1 MESQPEIPISNIV
14 NNELS
19 SKILQLFNSPS
30 MNRNSPR
37 KNKKFIKYKRKQSN
51 SHLESSYTSST
62 DSTSSTHS
70 LLSSLSIPLDLY
82 TQSQNLTETNPSN
95 FLIYATNIFSQNIN
109 EQYPALVGI
118 RKCIT
123 LNLYINEMKL
133 KGIINKLPE
142 LLESKHPEIQNET
155 LWCLINLTS
164 DSNII
169 ESKVLIANGI
179 LNKILTLINKTD
191 IEEIIC
197 NALWLIGNI
206 SDCEETRKELIR
218 AECFHKIVD
227 ILSKSTNLEI
237 IKQCFES
244 MFNFWTFE
252 PLIPFSLLII
262 CFEALIKWFNIIR
275 ENSQNQEVD
284 NFEMNAVWF
293 LYYLTKYYKQS
304 FNYVIESDIIKEL
317 IIIYI
322 QKQNPDFQW
331 MCFRLFVNI
340 TSGNDLYVDYLI
352 SVGIIQIIQNALNF
366 KSTDKKIINECV
378 KVLYNLT
385 KGKKEQLI
393 LLIIG
398 GVFNDLKRLLDE
410 KKLQLSWISKKY
422 IYLTFC
428 NFTKLQDIEVIT
440 NFNFISIIEI
450 MLRKHNVELLI
461 AGLRALSNLLL
472 LEQLKACLLF
482 NGGIKFPLLN
492 KINTGIL
499 KKRIMKLQK
508 HKSVLVSKKA
518 NELFNNFLSK
528 NRLVI

>member
-1 MESQPEIPISNIV
+1 M
-14 NNELS
+14 
-19 SKILQLFNSPS
+19 
-30 MNRNSPR
+30 
-37 KNKKFIKYKRKQSN
+37 
-51 SHLESSYTSST
+51 
-62 DSTSSTHS
+62 
-70 LLSSLSIPLDLY
+70 
-82 TQSQNLTETNPSN
+82 
-95 FLIYATNIFSQNIN
+95 
-109 EQYPALVGI
+109 
-118 RKCIT
+118 
-123 LNLYINEMKL
+123 
-133 KGIINKLPE
+133 
-142 LLESKHPEIQNET
+142 
-155 LWCLINLTS
+155 
-164 DSNII
+164 
-169 ESKVLIANGI
+169 
-179 LNKILTLINKTD
+179 
-191 IEEIIC
+191 
-197 NALWLIGNI
+197 NAL
-206 SDCEETRKELIR
+206 
-218 AECFHKIVD
+218 
-227 ILSKSTNLEI
+227 
-237 IKQCFES
+237 
-244 MFNFWTFE
+244 
-252 PLIPFSLLII
+252 
-262 CFEALIKWFNIIR
+262 
-275 ENSQNQEVD
+275 
-284 NFEMNAVWF
+284 WF

-398 GVFNDLKRLLDE
+398 GVFNDLKRLLDD

-422 IYLTFC
+422 IYLTLC

-450 MLRKHNVELLI
+450 MLRKHNIELLI
-461 AGLRALSNLLL
+461 AGLRAISNLLL
-472 LEQLKACLLF
+472 LEQIKACLLF